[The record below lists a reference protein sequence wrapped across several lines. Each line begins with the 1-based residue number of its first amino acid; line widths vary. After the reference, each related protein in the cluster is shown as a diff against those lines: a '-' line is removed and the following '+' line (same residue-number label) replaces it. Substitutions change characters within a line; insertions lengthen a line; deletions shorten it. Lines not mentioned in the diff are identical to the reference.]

1 MGLIM
6 NSDAANETGIVTALS
21 EQLRLA
27 REELQRLRDRLAD
40 AELGLATFQQ
50 QVATFKRQ
58 YHDVTSVLREELDR
72 LDRLTIAEL
81 MEAQGNKEAAAA
93 AREEPGERPKQRSR
107 PSDQSEP
114 PRFSP
119 SPSLQ
124 KRFREAAKRFHPD
137 LADDDEDAAWRT
149 QMMQKINAA
158 FAAGDEDVI
167 DRLLSQ
173 EREVVEFAAQPDP
186 ELMALQTKIAR
197 SRARL
202 EEVVRQQRALA
213 TSEMGQ
219 LFLQAEASG
228 QDTAVFLQMVADT
241 LKAEVKQR
249 ERRLKDLIAARK
261 GRE

>member
-1 MGLIM
+1 M
-6 NSDAANETGIVTALS
+6 NHDAANDTGIVTALS

-27 REELQRLRDRLAD
+27 REELRRLRDRLAD

-50 QVATFKRQ
+50 QVAAFKRQ
-58 YHDVTSVLREELDR
+58 YHDVTSVLQEELDR
-72 LDRLTIAEL
+72 LNRLTIAEL

-93 AREEPGERPKQRSR
+93 AREEPRERPKQHSR
-107 PSDQSEP
+107 PSDPTEP

-124 KRFREAAKRFHPD
+124 KRYREAAKRFHPD
-137 LADDDEDAAWRT
+137 LAEDDEDTEWRT

-158 FAAGDEDVI
+158 FAAADEAAL

-173 EREVVEFAAQPDP
+173 ERPIVNDAAHPDP

-197 SRARL
+197 VRARL

-228 QDTAVFLQMVADT
+228 QDTAVFLQMVADS
-241 LKAEVKQR
+241 LKTEVKQR
-249 ERRLKDLIAARK
+249 ERRLKELIAARK

>member
-1 MGLIM
+1 M
-6 NSDAANETGIVTALS
+6 NHDAANDTGIVTALS

-27 REELQRLRDRLAD
+27 REELRRLRDRLAD

-50 QVATFKRQ
+50 QVAAFKRQ
-58 YHDVTSVLREELDR
+58 YHDVTSVLQEELDR

-93 AREEPGERPKQRSR
+93 AREEPRERPKQHSR
-107 PSDQSEP
+107 PSKPTEP

-124 KRFREAAKRFHPD
+124 KRYREAAKRFHPD
-137 LADDDEDAAWRT
+137 LAEDDEDTEWRT

-158 FAAGDEDVI
+158 FAAADEAALDQ
-167 DRLLSQ
+167 LLSQ
-173 EREVVEFAAQPDP
+173 ERPFVDDAAHPDP

-197 SRARL
+197 VRARL

-213 TSEMGQ
+213 TSGMGQ

-228 QDTAVFLQMVADT
+228 QDTAVFLQMVADS
-241 LKAEVKQR
+241 LKTEVKQR
-249 ERRLKDLIAARK
+249 ERRLKELIAARK